1 VSLNLKEYPRCIVV
15 GLSGRMDVH
24 LASEIEAELGKLVA
38 QHATKHVILNLD
50 EVEYMSSSGLRVFV
64 SLMRTLKESNR
75 MLKLSNLSVAVRKV
89 FEVVELMDMFD
100 IYDSEEEAVAST
112 K

>member
-1 VSLNLKEYPRCIVV
+1 MSLVSRETDRYIVV

-24 LASEIEAELGKLVA
+24 LASDTENKLNDLIQKHTGKN
-38 QHATKHVILNLD
+38 VILNLE

-64 SLMRTLKESNR
+64 SLMRNLKETNR
-75 MLKLSNLSVAVRKV
+75 QLKLCNLSVAVRKV

-100 IYDSEEEAVAST
+100 IYESEEEALAS
-112 K
+112 